1 MKIPIYLDIPEDED
15 DVVEARAK
23 EWRKESIEDLC
34 KDYGFARYSVHG
46 EGCEVMTESWIDT
59 GCPSETRWT
68 CLAGLAEQMEGLET
82 SWTDGSA
89 YEALME
95 HFGQEDIATAGL
107 EED

>member
-1 MKIPIYLDIPEDED
+1 MKIPLYLNIPEDED
-15 DVVEARAK
+15 DAVEARAK

-68 CLAGLAEQMEGLET
+68 CLAGLAAQMEGLET
-82 SWTDGSA
+82 FWTSGAA
-89 YEALME
+89 YEALDAS
-95 HFGQEDIATAGL
+95 FFEDGVANAGL